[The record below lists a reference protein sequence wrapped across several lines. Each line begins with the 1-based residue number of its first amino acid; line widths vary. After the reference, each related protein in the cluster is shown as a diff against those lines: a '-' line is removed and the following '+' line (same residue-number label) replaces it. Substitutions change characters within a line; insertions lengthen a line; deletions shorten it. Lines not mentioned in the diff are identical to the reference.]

1 MKRAIITGP
10 TGAIGM
16 ALTNY
21 LLERDIEVLALVRP
35 DSARIDQLPEHKN
48 LRVIKYGLDDFRKVT
63 LETEGIGTPPYD
75 VMFHFAWSATIGEGR
90 NDLYLQNQNV
100 KYTLDAVH
108 LAKRLGCQTFL
119 GAGSQAEYGRVE
131 TKIKSTTP
139 VNPENGYG
147 IAKLCAGQMS
157 RLECKMLGMKHIWA
171 RILSVYG
178 PYDGQAT
185 MVTSGIATM
194 LNGKRAVFS
203 KGEQQ
208 WDYIYSKDAARA
220 LYLAAEKGMDGKIYP
235 VGTGQI
241 RPLYEYIEAMRDA
254 VGQDAEIEIG
264 KLPYRDQQVMYLC
277 ADIRE
282 LTKDT
287 GFEPEYSF
295 EEGIRET
302 VEWCKSLRKE

>member
-16 ALTNY
+16 ALLKY
-21 LLERDIEVLALVRP
+21 LLEMGVEVLVLVRP
-35 DSARIDQLPEHKN
+35 DSERLKQLPVHEN
-48 LRVIKYGLDDFRKVT
+48 LRVVKIGLEHY
-63 LETEGIGTPPYD
+63 ETISNDMEEIGKKTYD
-75 VMFHFAWSATIGEGR
+75 VMFHFAWGGTIGAGR
-90 NDLYLQNQNV
+90 DDMYLQNQNV
-100 KYTLDAVH
+100 KYTLDAVR
-108 LAKRLGCQTFL
+108 LAKRLGCTTFL
-119 GAGSQAEYGRVE
+119 GAGSQAEYGRVA
-131 TKIKSTTP
+131 TKIKATTP
-139 VNPENGYG
+139 VNPETGYG

-157 RLECKMLGMKHIWA
+157 RLECRKLEMKHIWV

-185 MVTSGIATM
+185 MITSGILKM
-194 LNGKRAVFS
+194 LRGETPAFS

-208 WDYIYSKDAARA
+208 WDYIYSRDAARA
-220 LYLAAEKGMDGKIYP
+220 LFLAAEKGTDGKIYP

-254 VGQDAEIEIG
+254 VGDNASVDIG
-264 KLPYRDQQVMYLC
+264 KLAYREQQVMYLC

-282 LTKDT
+282 LTRDT
-287 GFEPEYSF
+287 GFKPEISF

-302 VEWCKSLRKE
+302 VAWCKSLLKE